1 MAFEQLKMLN
11 ELKKAQKALANEII
25 EVETGDGAVVVRIN
39 GELKI
44 QKIELDKDKID
55 FDDVP
60 ELERWLEKAIA
71 EAYARAQK
79 IAQEKMT
86 PLMGSLGLGGK

>member
-1 MAFEQLKMLN
+1 MAFEQLKMLG

-25 EVETGDGAVVVRIN
+25 EVETGDGAVVVQVN

-44 QKIELDKDKID
+44 KKIELDKDKID
-55 FDDVP
+55 FDDMR

-71 EAYARAQK
+71 EAYTRAQQ

-86 PLMGSLGLGGK
+86 PLMGKLGLGNG